1 MGGSSKQVTG
11 HKYFAT
17 FVGMIGNCI
26 EGIWGWNFDNRGW
39 IRHPKGELIKA
50 GKFNIDRQ
58 DLYGETE
65 GGISGFIDIKD
76 GDPNQTSNDIY
87 AAYLAQNDLPP
98 VAYRYLSYLVYEDF
112 YWGNNPYMKEI
123 LIWPKRIHK
132 KFDGSGQWYDEK
144 AEIGRIFGE
153 GGAGYKY
160 LTFPVSMSGQ
170 VSWNDPNGSHVAPWS
185 SGTFPFFDVDQSY
198 EAAVSGNGPA
208 LKVKPSFQAAQKILT
223 EHGIEI
229 SDGTIIPPC
238 NWEYYPPESDGFWNG
253 AVTRYFGYEGFFRW
267 EGGNFRYIAILSQN
281 NAAISL
287 YRSINGTWVS
297 SLTISSIL
305 SNDYS
310 YIESEQ
316 FLEAGLYKI
325 IVDIGYRYLLENTP
339 RPFVHLLV
347 KYKATDEYDLP
358 AADINPIH
366 KIREILTDYTA
377 LNKPESDIDEDN
389 FKIAA
394 DRIYEEGLGISYAI
408 QEVKCIDVLNDICSH
423 IEGAVRI
430 NRQTGKYQVVLFR
443 DDWFDLDQ
451 AHSFDEKSI
460 KTFEAEITN
469 TDGPVNVLNINY
481 YDRAN
486 IKNSSFNLAD
496 IGSIHTI
503 GGEISQT
510 VDFPYF
516 MNRRNAEMVGNW
528 KLKQLSTGAWRGTFT
543 TGKYE
548 ARKINRYDMI
558 KISFAKRGIVD
569 LPARVMNIKLG
580 NGRDNTVSIDFVE
593 VVPYSG
599 QSFTTITVDPPV
611 ENSLSPQPTQ
621 PIVFEMPYFEAIQ
634 QFRQSQVD
642 LELSNNPEMGYLAVA
657 APKPQNN
664 SLNALLYTDGATG
677 IYTDFERVSSL
688 SYCQALYLDQ
698 PIDYLDTSFAVK
710 DIDFVEQRNT
720 PKFVDTAVDTIIQMN
735 DELMAFVSYDTETK
749 IITVKRGV
757 LDTVPHKHTG
767 GSLVFWGEAIAYD
780 STQYAQSEVVQ
791 AQVLTTT
798 PSSVE
803 QLNLAN
809 VISLEMNARAIRP
822 YAPANVKI
830 NGEYWPQDE
839 INADLTVE
847 WVDRNRVQQTGGG
860 ILGFTDAGVTIE
872 SDVKYNIELY
882 DTDTDTLVESIENVN
897 SPAIVLKSKM
907 AVNNRLE
914 LYAKR
919 NGYDSF
925 QRFIFNFKKSALE
938 PWTPNF
944 IDGLAIWL
952 DANDAI
958 FDFNNNLE
966 QITDKSSNEFIF
978 DSYGAAG
985 FGIEHNSQINSKC
998 FNSSN
1003 GRGCKNST
1011 AASAFNNKKYHW
1023 LFFIIKTTS
1032 TNGTKGDSF
1041 IMKSGNNGLGF
1052 ARFYDYSLFKPCFYF
1067 KTGSGVWVTDAATVD
1082 LGNKWS
1088 MCMLKYD
1095 FESGKSKIYIDGIL
1109 NIERSKSPD
1118 FCSTDQ
1124 FLSIGG
1130 SSNTFSYLMP
1140 LIVMGSEN
1148 INDIDRL
1155 FGWAA
1160 HKYSLTANLP
1170 ADHPYKN
1177 EPPLV

>member
-39 IRHPKGELIKA
+39 IKHPEGKLIQA
-50 GKFNIDRQ
+50 GKFKIDQ
-58 DLYGETE
+58 QNLYGETE
-65 GGISGFIDIKD
+65 GGIFGFVDIKD
-76 GDPNQTSNDIY
+76 GDSNQASNDIY

-112 YWGNNPYMKEI
+112 YWGNNPYMKEV

-144 AEIGRIFGE
+144 AEIGRIYGE

-170 VSWNDPNGSHVAPWS
+170 VSWNDPNGSHVASWS
-185 SGTFPFFDVDQSY
+185 SGAFPFFETQQSYNNGGGKNGPPLDVDPSY
-198 EAAVSGNGPA
+198 S
-208 LKVKPSFQAAQKILT
+208 AAQPVLN
-223 EHGIEI
+223 EHGIIIDGGTVVPPCTWESYPPV
-229 SDGTIIPPC
+229 SDG
-238 NWEYYPPESDGFWNG
+238 GWNG
-253 AVTRYFGYEGFFRW
+253 SIVRNFSFEGFFEWRASY
-267 EGGNFRYIAILSQN
+267 FDYKAVLSMN
-281 NAAISL
+281 NASVSIYKRNESGAWTGVHIISADWGGGFA
-287 YRSINGTWVS
+287 YAEGKI
-297 SLTISSIL
+297 
-305 SNDYS
+305 
-310 YIESEQ
+310 
-316 FLEAGLYKI
+316 FLESGLYKI
-325 IVDIGYRYLLENTP
+325 IASMGERYLSTTTP

-358 AADINPIH
+358 AADINPVH

-377 LNKPESDIDEDN
+377 LNKHESDIDEDN
-389 FKIAA
+389 FKLAA

-408 QEVKCIDVLNDICSH
+408 QEAKCIDVLNDICSH

-430 NRQTGKYQVVLFR
+430 NRQTGKYQIVLFR
-443 DDWFDLDQ
+443 DDWFDLDIAQ
-451 AHSFDEKSI
+451 SFDEKSI

-469 TDGPVNVLNINY
+469 ADGPVNVLNINY

-496 IGSIHTI
+496 VGSIHTI

-528 KLKQLSTGAWRGTFT
+528 KLKQLSSGVWKGTFT
-543 TGKYE
+543 TGKYD
-548 ARKINRYDMI
+548 ARKINRYDVI
-558 KISFAKRGIVD
+558 KISFAKRGIIS
-569 LPARVMNIKLG
+569 LPVRVMNIKLG

-593 VVPYSG
+593 VIPYSG
-599 QSFTTITVDPPV
+599 QSFTSIIVDPPV
-611 ENSLSPQPTQ
+611 ENALSPQPTQ
-621 PIVFEMPYFEAIQ
+621 PIVFEMPYFEAVQ
-634 QFRQSQVD
+634 QFGQSQVD
-642 LELSNNPEMGYLAVA
+642 LELSNNPELGYLAAA

-677 IYTDFERVSSL
+677 IYTDFERVASL

-698 PIDYLDTSFAVK
+698 PIDYLDISFAVK

-720 PKFVDTAVDTIIQMN
+720 PKFVNAEVDTIIQLN
-735 DELMAFVSYDTETK
+735 NELLAFVSYDIETK

-757 LDTVPHKHTG
+757 LDTMPHKHTG
-767 GSLVFWGEAIAYD
+767 GSLVFLGESIAFD
-780 STQYAQSEVVQ
+780 STQYVQSEVVQ

-803 QLNLAN
+803 QLNIAN
-809 VISLEMNARAIRP
+809 VVSLEMNARAIRP
-822 YAPANVKI
+822 YPPANVRI

-839 INADLTVE
+839 INADLTIE

-897 SPAIVLKSKM
+897 SPAVVLKSKM

-925 QRFIFNFKKSALE
+925 QRFIFNFIKSATEL
-938 PWTPNF
+938 WTPDYLEK
-944 IDGLAIWL
+944 IVWL
-952 DANDAI
+952 DA
-958 FDFNNNLE
+958 
-966 QITDKSSNEFIF
+966 SNETPDGTGKISIAHDISGNGYDFSTSNPISILSDSTINAKYFI
-978 DSYGAAG
+978 SNQNGLL
-985 FGIEHNSQINSKC
+985 
-998 FNSSN
+998 SS
-1003 GRGCKNST
+1003 SI
-1011 AASAFNNKKYHW
+1011 AASQFSGKRYAYVFMIVNENTSIESY
-1023 LFFIIKTTS
+1023 FFSIGKRRFELGSYNVSIQRYIANTHQQDSGYWTAYSPNVRS
-1032 TNGTKGDSF
+1032 TNNWK
-1041 IMKSGNNGLGF
+1041 ML
-1052 ARFYDYSLFKPCFYF
+1052 L
-1067 KTGSGVWVTDAATVD
+1067 VQVD
-1082 LGNKWS
+1082 LEVGI
-1088 MCMLKYD
+1088 
-1095 FESGKSKIYIDGIL
+1095 KIYVDDKIDTNFTSSSTRSVFSDNEGQGIDFMRSGA
-1109 NIERSKSPD
+1109 NAFRCATMICGNTDISSERAK
-1118 FCSTDQ
+1118 
-1124 FLSIGG
+1124 
-1130 SSNTFSYLMP
+1130 
-1140 LIVMGSEN
+1140 
-1148 INDIDRL
+1148 L

-1160 HKYSLTANLP
+1160 HKYGLTANLA